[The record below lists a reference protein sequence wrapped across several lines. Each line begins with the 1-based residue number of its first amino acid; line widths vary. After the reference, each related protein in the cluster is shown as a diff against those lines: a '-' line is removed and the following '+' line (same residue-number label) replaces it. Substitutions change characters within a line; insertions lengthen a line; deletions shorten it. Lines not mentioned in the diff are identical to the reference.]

1 MDTNGKD
8 GQTRRYKTSSTGSKK
23 PKKQLNKE
31 ETRVIGTDRV
41 KNAKKATSKNSKDPK
56 KDKNGKK
63 KFASSLPFEQR
74 IIVRWASMCANASKK

>member
-41 KNAKKATSKNSKDPK
+41 KMERNNLNLDIQ
-56 KDKNGKK
+56 
-63 KFASSLPFEQR
+63 E
-74 IIVRWASMCANASKK
+74 